1 MKLGLTFCL
10 TRATSSGDPLLG
22 VGTTFTS
29 VASWTEGTC
38 VCTMG
43 GGGGG
48 RRLNGSVH
56 TTPDTNAKQA
66 RDDVQGA
73 DNGRHDEEQLGELES
88 TEHPHPA
95 TQ

>member
-1 MKLGLTFCL
+1 MYH
-10 TRATSSGDPLLG
+10 
-22 VGTTFTS
+22 
-29 VASWTEGTC
+29 
-38 VCTMG
+38 G

-48 RRLNGSVH
+48 GGKEDSKVLYTQLHLTYLPTSQHTSHVH
-56 TTPDTNAKQA
+56 RPDAKQA